1 MILENILVQGIWW
14 GMVVGVVLQ
23 TIALFML
30 TVRTNWSAEVNY
42 QLLYIYK
49 CVFSLRCIMRYYIIL
64 SRLKS
69 MLWYNVYILMD
80 IIWSKSFRLQKRQTG
95 WSNQRKK
102 TRLIFLKVYEQIL
115 LLNSI
120 RILVLGTRKFI
131 YSFLYLFS
139 FLCVFIFLQRPQ
151 SEYSSVEISI
161 FWEQICHYCCGTHIA
176 KVIMHFPKHNTVLR
190 SCTLYF

>member
-1 MILENILVQGIWW
+1 MEIEWMILENILVQGIWW

-69 MLWYNVYILMD
+69 ML
-80 IIWSKSFRLQKRQTG
+80 
-95 WSNQRKK
+95 
-102 TRLIFLKVYEQIL
+102 
-115 LLNSI
+115 
-120 RILVLGTRKFI
+120 
-131 YSFLYLFS
+131 
-139 FLCVFIFLQRPQ
+139 
-151 SEYSSVEISI
+151 
-161 FWEQICHYCCGTHIA
+161 
-176 KVIMHFPKHNTVLR
+176 
-190 SCTLYF
+190 